1 LNDFRYSA
9 IGLVSREFNYWM
21 CFGMERFVARV
32 LQNGKITIPKRIR
45 ELQKVNAGDYVRLDL
60 LEVIHKKS

>member
-1 LNDFRYSA
+1 
-9 IGLVSREFNYWM
+9 
-21 CFGMERFVARV
+21 MERFVARV

-45 ELQKVNAGDYVRLDL
+45 ELQEVNAGDYVRLDI